1 MRRARTN
8 TPLQALVLMNDPQF
22 VEAARAFG
30 ARILQEGGEDTASRV
45 RWAFRSATGRWPDD
59 GEAGVLESWLE
70 GELEAWSVE
79 EASELHA
86 VGSATH
92 EEVAAPEAQAA
103 YTMLASLLLNLDEV
117 VTQR

>member
-1 MRRARTN
+1 M
-8 TPLQALVLMNDPQF
+8 
-22 VEAARAFG
+22 
-30 ARILQEGGEDTASRV
+30 
-45 RWAFRSATGRWPDD
+45 
-59 GEAGVLESWLE
+59 LESWLE

-86 VGSATH
+86 VGSATL